1 VPSLTQL
8 PYVSPM
14 YYDRFLQMLKVED
27 IVMLFTL
34 LLSEEKSILI
44 VCREKFDFIPV
55 VLSLMSLMHPFE
67 WPFPVIP
74 FVTSDPNNPNKD

>member
-1 VPSLTQL
+1 
-8 PYVSPM
+8 M
-14 YYDRFLQMLKVED
+14 YYDRFVQMLKVED
-27 IVMLFTL
+27 IVALYTA

-44 VCREKFDFIPV
+44 VCREKFDFMPV

-74 FVTSDPNNPNKD
+74 FVTADPNNPNKDQL